1 MSSKPQG
8 SSLNH
13 PLQDQLLLLEEQKY
27 YNVKLLVSTIDTIFN
42 YRVSQKSFWRRMSFP
57 KWIIILFLDTLYSES
72 IIHAGWNRLKKLS
85 TFLCIGIYFDIF
97 MAS

>member
-27 YNVKLLVSTIDTIFN
+27 YNVKLLVSTIDTILN
-42 YRVSQKSFWRRMSFP
+42 YRVSQN
-57 KWIIILFLDTLYSES
+57 ILLETDELPEMN
-72 IIHAGWNRLKKLS
+72 H
-85 TFLCIGIYFDIF
+85 YFIF
-97 MAS
+97 VHPVQWK

>member
-27 YNVKLLVSTIDTIFN
+27 YNVKLLVSTIDTILN

-57 KWIIILFLDTLYSES
+57 KWIIILFLYTLYSES
-72 IIHAGWNRLKKLS
+72 SIHAG
-85 TFLCIGIYFDIF
+85 
-97 MAS
+97 

>member
-27 YNVKLLVSTIDTIFN
+27 YNVKLLVSTIDTILN
-42 YRVSQKSFWRRMSFP
+42 YRVSQK
-57 KWIIILFLDTLYSES
+57 ILWETDELPEMN
-72 IIHAGWNRLKKLS
+72 H
-85 TFLCIGIYFDIF
+85 YFIF
-97 MAS
+97 GHPVQ